1 MRPSSDAAFLASSGT
16 ASRDASSDSARARI
30 SLVASKALV
39 AEAAESEADF
49 SEAFTA
55 STEACESFSRRALIS
70 ASYSSMALACS
81 LACCLSRSRQALS
94 SVSSLTIVSLDS
106 PLDFDAAVLA
116 VVRELWMLVALTSGR
131 VARISA
137 RGVRQVLTKTG
148 EGAQRSTMRVR
159 HGI

>member
-1 MRPSSDAAFLASSGT
+1 MARVESRACLALCSAAIATF
-16 ASRDASSDSARARI
+16 
-30 SLVASKALV
+30 SLELM
-39 AEAAESEADF
+39 
-49 SEAFTA
+49 A
-55 STEACESFSRRALIS
+55 STLACSSFSRRALIS

-137 RGVRQVLTKTG
+137 RGVRQVLAETG
-148 EGAQRSTMRVR
+148 EGRAGLSRP
-159 HGI
+159 